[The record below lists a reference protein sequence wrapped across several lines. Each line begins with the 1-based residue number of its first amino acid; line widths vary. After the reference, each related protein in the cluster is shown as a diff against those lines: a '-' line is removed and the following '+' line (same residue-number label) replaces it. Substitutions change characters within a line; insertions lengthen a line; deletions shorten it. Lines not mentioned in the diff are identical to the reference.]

1 MVRDL
6 NLRMSS
12 KLSNK
17 GSEFYNRSIKSWLQD
32 NYIEKIEY
40 NPPELD
46 LQTWLQYQ
54 KTSILIN

>member
-17 GSEFYNRSIKSWLQD
+17 GSEFYNRLIKSWLQD
-32 NYIEKIEY
+32 NYIEKIE
-40 NPPELD
+40 
-46 LQTWLQYQ
+46 
-54 KTSILIN
+54 